1 MAFYLVI
8 VVTQGDRSPP
18 RHHVDGLPDLPCS
31 LVLEFTID
39 RERDARVVALNVSEL
54 DVFLLLVKVNHV
66 TGAILEA

>member
-1 MAFYLVI
+1 MALYLII

-18 RHHVDGLPDLPCS
+18 RDHVDGLPNLPRS
-31 LVLEFTID
+31 LVLELAID
-39 RERDARVVALNVSEL
+39 REGNARVVALNVSEF

>member
-1 MAFYLVI
+1 MALYLII

-18 RHHVDGLPDLPCS
+18 RDHVDGLPDLPCS
-31 LVLEFTID
+31 LVLELTID